1 MKFLPS
7 KEMLLP
13 TAVLAII
20 VIAIVFRVAPA
31 RKLIAGM

>member
-13 TAVLAII
+13 SAVLVLIL
-20 VIAIVFRVAPA
+20 IAIVFRFAPA
-31 RKLIAGM
+31 RKIVAGM